1 MPDNAFDVPSKA
13 CAYADL
19 AVHIGNGATCSQ
31 PSLVAY
37 MIQLLE
43 VEQGMN
49 VLEVGSGCG
58 YAAAILAELG
68 ARVTGLERVFSLHV
82 LGQKN
87 VEAHFGPKWMK
98 RTLLLHV
105 DGLNGFPAEGP
116 YDRILVSAQPP
127 DGFDPRL
134 LTQQLRKQSGILLF
148 PNNEL
153 IQQRYDRSI
162 LLETRYG
169 PQVNFVPLKEGKE
182 WK

>member
-1 MPDNAFDVPSKA
+1 
-13 CAYADL
+13 
-19 AVHIGNGATCSQ
+19 
-31 PSLVAY
+31 
-37 MIQLLE
+37 
-43 VEQGMN
+43 
-49 VLEVGSGCG
+49 
-58 YAAAILAELG
+58 
-68 ARVTGLERVFSLHV
+68 
-82 LGQKN
+82 
-87 VEAHFGPKWMK
+87 MK